1 MVSFFFR
8 LLFFSMLVVG
18 AIIVPRL
25 FLPTYW
31 GNEGHAVKMPYVE
44 SHEEINPLF
53 IGSSRTQF
61 HIDPLVFDS
70 VTGKTQ
76 SFNLGYSST
85 RGEESMFFL
94 EDLLAHENFL
104 QNIDYIFL
112 EVRPLFYDEL
122 LYKNLRGKYQLN
134 KDRLIFLQSYFRPIN
149 DFATKDLSKSYIESL
164 LGIGM
169 VRDEWSQLAFPS
181 MRLNKSIAFF
191 EKRGFANRKKAI
203 ESDQINSNLVAA
215 GIDFTDKLDDRRDF
229 ALRCYEADKETISA
243 SDALYVERLNALHD
257 DLSREGVALYFIPT
271 LRFENTPLPNL
282 FRKLNQGDLYAE
294 TSNPKRYP
302 EFYSPEF
309 SGDAAHLNLQGARLY
324 STVLADL
331 FLSISATP

>member
-44 SHEEINPLF
+44 SHEEINTLF

-149 DFATKDLSKSYIESL
+149 DFATKDLSKSYVESL

-169 VRDEWSQLAFPS
+169 VRDEWSQLAFPNPQDRFRFLI
-181 MRLNKSIAFF
+181 RLKFF
-191 EKRGFANRKKAI
+191 L
-203 ESDQINSNLVAA
+203 QQ
-215 GIDFTDKLDDRRDF
+215 
-229 ALRCYEADKETISA
+229 LRPSFHYE
-243 SDALYVERLNALHD
+243 
-257 DLSREGVALYFIPT
+257 
-271 LRFENTPLPNL
+271 
-282 FRKLNQGDLYAE
+282 
-294 TSNPKRYP
+294 
-302 EFYSPEF
+302 
-309 SGDAAHLNLQGARLY
+309 
-324 STVLADL
+324 
-331 FLSISATP
+331 